1 MRDSIHRRYASRG
14 PGLGWGIKCCVVDS
28 NTMDAVFSLRT
39 TTVNASNSVMKLPRI
54 ATALFSLL
62 GAASAD
68 LLIYEPFNY
77 EPTAEAN
84 NGRFFGDS
92 SQPYDS
98 GLGLGSWSH
107 RDAGGNGT
115 SNNVAP
121 VNEGDIADEGVTFT
135 DLFGNEL
142 PVEGNAYERRQRV
155 GQVAASAPI
164 DPLTTRGLTAD
175 NSTMWMSFLFQDF
188 GFSGPDFGIGL
199 HSEKMVSDDNQGLE
213 NPGYGVG
220 FGIVARGG
228 QSRHIRTAVYN
239 NSIGASQLA
248 AEATPTFNGP
258 AASDVFLLALKVNWN
273 PQGTPDEI
281 FAFIINDIASEPDE
295 NEAMIMDTFD
305 FDLTTQQS
313 LDVLNFSDTQ
323 VGYVDEIRVGTT
335 FDAVMGRGME
345 EPLRQLEIVAS
356 GDSLEISWES
366 QPGKL
371 YNVRSSATP
380 GENPAVNWAIFGG
393 NSDIISTP
401 PRNSLVLPRPDEP
414 SRFFVVEEFTAPPAI
429 YFSDDLESG
438 ADGWETLVND
448 DNGTTAWI
456 LGLPAGST
464 GPLTGANDSLNAFTT
479 NLGDYG
485 PGSNISLRSPAVDLS
500 MASAA
505 QLSFEVFRDADGL
518 ADTASV
524 RFLRAGSLEPLG
536 AEADIDMTALDTDY
550 RLLSIPI
557 GEEVLGEAGVIVEWN
572 FQSDDSMD
580 AFSGLTI
587 DNIVIGE

>member
-1 MRDSIHRRYASRG
+1 
-14 PGLGWGIKCCVVDS
+14 
-28 NTMDAVFSLRT
+28 
-39 TTVNASNSVMKLPRI
+39 MKVKIIVPVLV
-54 ATALFSLL
+54 SLL

-68 LLIYEPFNY
+68 LIIYEPFDY

-84 NGRFFGDS
+84 NGMFFGDS
-92 SQPYDS
+92 SQPYDT
-98 GLGLGSWSH
+98 GMGLGSWSH

-115 SNNVAP
+115 TNNIAP
-121 VNEGDIADEGVTFT
+121 TNEGDIADEGVTFT
-135 DLFGNEL
+135 DLLGNEL
-142 PVEGNAYERRQRV
+142 PVTGNAYERRQRV

-164 DPLTTRGLTAD
+164 DPAATAELTAD

-199 HSEKMVSDDNQGLE
+199 HSEMMVSDDNQGLE
-213 NPGYGVG
+213 SPGYGVG

-228 QSRHIRTAVYN
+228 QQRNIRTAVYD

-281 FAFIINDIASEPDE
+281 FAFIITDITTEPNE
-295 NEAMIMDTFD
+295 NEAMVMDTFD
-305 FDLTTQQS
+305 FDLATQQS
-313 LDVLNFSDTQ
+313 LDVFNFSDTQ

-335 FDAVMGRGME
+335 FEAVMGTE
-345 EPLRQLEIVAS
+345 LKEPLKQLEIRAS
-356 GDSLEISWES
+356 GSSLEISWES
-366 QPGKL
+366 QAGKL
-371 YNVRSSATP
+371 YNLRSAAAPSTSS
-380 GENPAVNWAIFGG
+380 PAEWAVFEG
-393 NSDIISTP
+393 NTDITATP
-401 PRNSLVLPRPDEP
+401 PRNLLVLPLPDD
-414 SRFFVVEEFTAPPAI
+414 STRLFVVEELTAPPAI

-438 ADGWETLVND
+438 AEGWETFVND
-448 DNGTTAWI
+448 ENRTTEWI

-464 GPLTGANDSLNAFTT
+464 GPLAGANDSLNAFTT

-485 PGSNISLRSPAVDLS
+485 PGSDISLRSPEIDLS
-500 MASAA
+500 TASTA

-524 RFLRAGSLEPLG
+524 RFLRAASFEQLG
-536 AEADIDMTALDTDY
+536 TPVQIDMTVLDKDY
-550 RLLSIPI
+550 RLLALEV
-557 GEEVLGEAGVIVEWN
+557 GQEVLGEAAVIVEWT
-572 FQSDDSMD
+572 FQSDDSVD

>member
-1 MRDSIHRRYASRG
+1 
-14 PGLGWGIKCCVVDS
+14 
-28 NTMDAVFSLRT
+28 
-39 TTVNASNSVMKLPRI
+39 MKVKIIVPVLV
-54 ATALFSLL
+54 SLL

-68 LLIYEPFNY
+68 LIIYEPFDY

-84 NGRFFGDS
+84 NGMFFGDS
-92 SQPYDS
+92 SQPYNT
-98 GLGLGSWSH
+98 GMGLGSWSH
-107 RDAGGNGT
+107 RDAAGNGT
-115 SNNVAP
+115 TNNIAP
-121 VNEGDIADEGVTFT
+121 TNEGDIADEGVTFT
-135 DLFGNEL
+135 DLLGNEL
-142 PVEGNAYERRQRV
+142 PVTGNAYERRQRV

-164 DPLTTRGLTAD
+164 DPAATAELTAD

-199 HSEKMVSDDNQGLE
+199 HSEMMVSDDNQGLE
-213 NPGYGVG
+213 SPGYGVG

-228 QSRHIRTAVYN
+228 QQRNIRTAVYD

-281 FAFIINDIASEPDE
+281 FAFIITDITTEPNE
-295 NEAMIMDTFD
+295 NEAMVMDTFD
-305 FDLTTQQS
+305 FDLATQQS
-313 LDVLNFSDTQ
+313 LDVFNFSDTQ

-335 FDAVMGRGME
+335 FEAVMGTE
-345 EPLRQLEIVAS
+345 LKEPLKQLEIRAS
-356 GDSLEISWES
+356 GSSLEISWES
-366 QPGKL
+366 QAGKL
-371 YNVRSSATP
+371 YNLRSAAAPSTSS
-380 GENPAVNWAIFGG
+380 PAEWAVFEGHT
-393 NSDIISTP
+393 DITATP
-401 PRNSLVLPRPDEP
+401 PRNLLVLPLPDD
-414 SRFFVVEEFTAPPAI
+414 STRLFVVEELTAPPAI

-438 ADGWETLVND
+438 AEGWETFVND
-448 DNGTTAWI
+448 ENRTTEWI

-464 GPLTGANDSLNAFTT
+464 GPLAGANDSLNAFTT

-485 PGSNISLRSPAVDLS
+485 PGSDISLRSPEIDLS
-500 MASAA
+500 TASTA

-524 RFLRAGSLEPLG
+524 RFLRAASFEQLG
-536 AEADIDMTALDTDY
+536 TPVQIDMTVLDKDY
-550 RLLSIPI
+550 RLLALEV
-557 GEEVLGEAGVIVEWN
+557 GQEVLGEAAVIVEWT
-572 FQSDDSMD
+572 FQSDDSVD

>member
-1 MRDSIHRRYASRG
+1 
-14 PGLGWGIKCCVVDS
+14 
-28 NTMDAVFSLRT
+28 
-39 TTVNASNSVMKLPRI
+39 MKGKIIVP
-54 ATALFSLL
+54 ALVSLL

-68 LLIYEPFNY
+68 LIIYEPFDY

-84 NGRFFGDS
+84 NGMFFGDS
-92 SQPYDS
+92 SQPYDT
-98 GLGLGSWSH
+98 GMGLGSWSH

-115 SNNVAP
+115 ANNIAP
-121 VNEGDIADEGVTFT
+121 TNEGDIADEGVTFT
-135 DLFGNEL
+135 DLLGNEL
-142 PVEGNAYERRQRV
+142 PVTGNAYERRQRV

-164 DPLTTRGLTAD
+164 DPAATAELTAD

-199 HSEKMVSDDNQGLE
+199 YSEMMVSDDNQGLE
-213 NPGYGVG
+213 APGYGVG
-220 FGIVARGG
+220 FGIVARSG
-228 QSRHIRTAVYN
+228 QQRNIRTAVYN

-281 FAFIINDIASEPDE
+281 FAFIITDITTEPNE
-295 NEAMIMDTFD
+295 NEALVMDTFD
-305 FDLTTQQS
+305 FDLATQQS
-313 LDVLNFSDTQ
+313 LDVFNFSDTQ

-335 FDAVMGRGME
+335 FEAVMGRE
-345 EPLRQLEIVAS
+345 SQEPLKQLEISAF
-356 GDSLEISWES
+356 GNSLEISWES
-366 QPGKL
+366 QVGTL
-371 YNVRSSATP
+371 YNLRSTADPSTSPSA
-380 GENPAVNWAIFGG
+380 EWAVFEG
-393 NSDIISTP
+393 NADITATP
-401 PRNSLVLPRPDEP
+401 PRNLLVLPLPDD
-414 SRFFVVEEFTAPPAI
+414 STRLFVVEELTAPPAI

-438 ADGWETLVND
+438 AEGWETFVND
-448 DNGTTAWI
+448 ENRTTEWI

-464 GPLTGANDSLNAFTT
+464 GPLAGANDSLNAFTT

-485 PGSNISLRSPAVDLS
+485 PGSNISLRSPEIDLS
-500 MASAA
+500 TASTA

-524 RFLRAGSLEPLG
+524 RFLRAASFEQLG
-536 AEADIDMTALDTDY
+536 TPVRIDMTVLDKDY
-550 RLLSIPI
+550 RLLTI
-557 GEEVLGEAGVIVEWN
+557 EVGQEALGEAAVIVEWT
-572 FQSDDSMD
+572 FQSDDSLD

>member
-1 MRDSIHRRYASRG
+1 MTI
-14 PGLGWGIKCCVVDS
+14 
-28 NTMDAVFSLRT
+28 
-39 TTVNASNSVMKLPRI
+39 RI
-54 ATALFSLL
+54 ITSALLCLL

-68 LLIYEPFNY
+68 LIIYEPFDY

-84 NGRFFGDS
+84 NGLFFGDS

-98 GLGLGSWSH
+98 GTGLGSWSH

-115 SNNVAP
+115 PNNIAP
-121 VNEGDIADEGVTFT
+121 TNEGDIADEGVTFT

-142 PVEGNAYERRQRV
+142 PVRGNAYERRQRV

-164 DPLTTRGLTAD
+164 DPAATAELTAD

-199 HSEKMVSDDNQGLE
+199 HSEMMVSDDNQGLE
-213 NPGYGVG
+213 APGYGVG
-220 FGIVARGG
+220 FGIVARSG
-228 QSRHIRTAVYN
+228 QQRNIRTAVYN

-281 FAFIINDIASEPDE
+281 FAFIITDITTEPEE
-295 NEAMIMDTFD
+295 NEAMAMDTFD
-305 FDLTTQQS
+305 FDLATQQS

-335 FDAVMGRGME
+335 FDDVMGRE
-345 EPLRQLEIVAS
+345 SKEPLKQLEINAS

-366 QPGKL
+366 QVGKL
-371 YNVRSSATP
+371 YTLRSATDP
-380 GENPAVNWAIFGG
+380 SISSPADWAVFDG
-393 NSDIISTP
+393 NADITATP
-401 PRNSLVLPRPDEP
+401 PRNLLVLPLPDD
-414 SRFFVVEEFTAPPAI
+414 SIRLFVVEEFTAPPAI

-438 ADGWETLVND
+438 AEGWETLVND
-448 DNGTTAWI
+448 ENLTTEWV

-464 GPLTGANDSLNAFTT
+464 GPLAGANDSLNAFTT

-485 PGSNISLRSPAVDLS
+485 PGSNISLRSPAIDLS
-500 MASAA
+500 TVSTA
-505 QLSFEVFRDADGL
+505 QLSFEAFRDGDGL

-524 RFLRAGSLEPLG
+524 RFLRAGSFEQLG
-536 AEADIDMTALDTDY
+536 APVQIDMTVLDKDY
-550 RLLSIPI
+550 RLLTIEI
-557 GEEVLGEAGVIVEWN
+557 GQEVLGEAAVIAEWT
-572 FQSDDSMD
+572 FRSDDSVD

>member
-1 MRDSIHRRYASRG
+1 
-14 PGLGWGIKCCVVDS
+14 
-28 NTMDAVFSLRT
+28 
-39 TTVNASNSVMKLPRI
+39 MKVKIIVPVLV
-54 ATALFSLL
+54 SLL

-68 LLIYEPFNY
+68 LIIYEPFDY

-84 NGRFFGDS
+84 NGMFFGDS
-92 SQPYDS
+92 SQPYDT
-98 GLGLGSWSH
+98 GMGLGSWSH
-107 RDAGGNGT
+107 RDAAGNGT
-115 SNNVAP
+115 TNNIAP
-121 VNEGDIADEGVTFT
+121 TNEGDIADEGVTFT
-135 DLFGNEL
+135 DLLGNEL
-142 PVEGNAYERRQRV
+142 PVTGNAYERRQRV

-164 DPLTTRGLTAD
+164 DPAATAELTAD

-199 HSEKMVSDDNQGLE
+199 HSEMMVSDDNQGLE
-213 NPGYGVG
+213 SPGYGVG

-228 QSRHIRTAVYN
+228 QQRNIRTAVYN

-281 FAFIINDIASEPDE
+281 FAFIITDITTEPNE
-295 NEAMIMDTFD
+295 NEAMVMDTFD
-305 FDLTTQQS
+305 FDLATQQS
-313 LDVLNFSDTQ
+313 LDVFNFSDTQ

-335 FDAVMGRGME
+335 FEAVMGTE
-345 EPLRQLEIVAS
+345 LKEPLKQLEIRAS
-356 GDSLEISWES
+356 GSSLEISWES
-366 QPGKL
+366 QVGKL
-371 YNVRSSATP
+371 YNLRSAAAPSTSS
-380 GENPAVNWAIFGG
+380 PAEWAVFEG
-393 NSDIISTP
+393 NTDITATP
-401 PRNSLVLPRPDEP
+401 PRNLLVLPLPDD
-414 SRFFVVEEFTAPPAI
+414 STRLFVVEERTAPPAI

-438 ADGWETLVND
+438 AEGWETFVND
-448 DNGTTAWI
+448 ENRTTEWI

-464 GPLTGANDSLNAFTT
+464 GPLAGANDSLNAFTT

-485 PGSNISLRSPAVDLS
+485 PGSDISLRSPEIDLS
-500 MASAA
+500 TASTA

-524 RFLRAGSLEPLG
+524 RFLRAASFEQLG
-536 AEADIDMTALDTDY
+536 TPVQIDMTVLDKDY
-550 RLLSIPI
+550 RLLALEV
-557 GEEVLGEAGVIVEWN
+557 GQEVLGEAAVIVEWT
-572 FQSDDSMD
+572 FQSDDSVD

>member
-14 PGLGWGIKCCVVDS
+14 LGLGWGIKCCVVDS

-92 SQPYDS
+92 SQPYDL
-98 GLGLGSWSH
+98 GMGLGSWSH

-228 QSRHIRTAVYN
+228 QSRHIRTAVYD

-258 AASDVFLLALKVNWN
+258 AASDVFLL
-273 PQGTPDEI
+273 GI
-281 FAFIINDIASEPDE
+281 
-295 NEAMIMDTFD
+295 
-305 FDLTTQQS
+305 
-313 LDVLNFSDTQ
+313 
-323 VGYVDEIRVGTT
+323 
-335 FDAVMGRGME
+335 
-345 EPLRQLEIVAS
+345 
-356 GDSLEISWES
+356 
-366 QPGKL
+366 
-371 YNVRSSATP
+371 
-380 GENPAVNWAIFGG
+380 
-393 NSDIISTP
+393 
-401 PRNSLVLPRPDEP
+401 
-414 SRFFVVEEFTAPPAI
+414 
-429 YFSDDLESG
+429 
-438 ADGWETLVND
+438 
-448 DNGTTAWI
+448 
-456 LGLPAGST
+456 
-464 GPLTGANDSLNAFTT
+464 
-479 NLGDYG
+479 
-485 PGSNISLRSPAVDLS
+485 
-500 MASAA
+500 
-505 QLSFEVFRDADGL
+505 
-518 ADTASV
+518 
-524 RFLRAGSLEPLG
+524 
-536 AEADIDMTALDTDY
+536 
-550 RLLSIPI
+550 
-557 GEEVLGEAGVIVEWN
+557 
-572 FQSDDSMD
+572 
-580 AFSGLTI
+580 
-587 DNIVIGE
+587 